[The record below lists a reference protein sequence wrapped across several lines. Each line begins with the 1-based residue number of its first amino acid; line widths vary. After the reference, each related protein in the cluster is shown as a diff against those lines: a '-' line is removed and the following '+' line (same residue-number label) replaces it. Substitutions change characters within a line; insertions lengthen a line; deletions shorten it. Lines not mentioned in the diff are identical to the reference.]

1 MDVKDI
7 SRVAASDGKAKEA
20 KASRQRSMRSLSKSL
35 NDVAPGAAVRVEG
48 QNVAPKDKSELRGRL
63 NAAISFQNVT
73 SEATGKIAELVKSIE
88 GIVEQASAD
97 PSAKE
102 KLAKLETEGNGLLD
116 EIKRIAKDT
125 KVEGLRPL
133 AGDEIRI
140 EVEAKIGKILR
151 TILPDDAKEAFGVS
165 GLNFSTVDS
174 IIGTR
179 AAVAKAQ
186 QRFEELQKAVEKT
199 SGTIQELTQ
208 TLEVAFQNSESADT
222 SIRDLDEA
230 LKIAGQTR
238 TVIAQEPTQA
248 LNSVGSIN
256 QKVLDLLNQ

>member
-7 SRVAASDGKAKEA
+7 SRVPPNEGKPKEA
-20 KASRQRSMRSLSKSL
+20 SGSRQRSIRSLSKSL
-35 NDVAPGAAVRVEG
+35 KEVAPSVSVQVEG
-48 QNVAPKDKSELRGRL
+48 QAVSPKDKSDLRGRL
-63 NAAISFQNVT
+63 NAAISLQNVT
-73 SEATGKIAELVKSIE
+73 GQATSKIADLVKSIE
-88 GIVEQASAD
+88 GIVEQASAN
-97 PSAKE
+97 PSAKD
-102 KLAKLETEGNGLLD
+102 KLAKLESEGNGLLD
-116 EIKRIAKDT
+116 EIKRIARDT
-125 KVEGLRPL
+125 NVEGLRPL

-151 TILPDDAKEAFGVS
+151 TILPDGAKEAFGVS
-165 GLNFSTVDS
+165 GLNFSTADS

-186 QRFEELQKAVEKT
+186 QRLDELQQAVEKT
-199 SGTIQELTQ
+199 SATIQELTQ
-208 TLEVAFQNSESADT
+208 TLDVAFQNSESADT

-238 TVIAQEPTQA
+238 SVIAQEPTQA
-248 LNSVGSIN
+248 LGSVGKIN